1 MAKPQNLVGR
11 KFGRLTAVKDV
22 GKKISG
28 EAGYGCATA
37 IVAMR

>member
-22 GKKISG
+22 GKNKWGSSG
-28 EAGYGCATA
+28 EKNGYG
-37 IVAMR
+37 